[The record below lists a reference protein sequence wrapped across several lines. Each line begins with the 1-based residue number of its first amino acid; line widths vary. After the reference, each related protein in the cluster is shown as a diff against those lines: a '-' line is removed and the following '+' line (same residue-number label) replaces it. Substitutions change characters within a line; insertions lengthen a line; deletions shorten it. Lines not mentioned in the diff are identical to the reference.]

1 MATHTT
7 EISEGTVRPPRQL
20 QRPRGRVLGWLAA
33 IAVGVYVLSAVFPI
47 YTVLVGS
54 LKTTSE
60 VASDPLGFPSQ
71 FVWQNYVDGWNGV
84 AVGQSMSTYFWNT
97 LLFTASGVMIAV
109 GGGTLAAYAISR
121 SDGRLARFLD
131 RYYLLL
137 FTLPYLAVIIPLF
150 NLTEMLGIRSDPL
163 GIGAVYA
170 AGWLPQ
176 AVILMRGFFASF
188 PREAIEAAKL
198 DGASETRIFLRVVL
212 PMSRSA
218 VISTFLLA
226 FIFAWNNLSHTLAL
240 LVDPASTTVAPGLL
254 LFTSQYSVNI
264 GAQFAGM
271 VISVLPLVALYL
283 FFHRDMMESLRVGT
297 FR

>member
-1 MATHTT
+1 MVTHTPQVP
-7 EISEGTVRPPRQL
+7 ESAVRRSRDLPRS
-20 QRPRGRVLGWLAA
+20 RGRALSWLAA
-33 IAVGVYVLSAVFPI
+33 MAVGLYVLSTVFPI

-60 VASDPLGFPSQ
+60 VASDPLGLPSQ
-71 FVWQNYVDGWNGV
+71 LVWQNYVDGWNGT

-97 LLFTASGVMIAV
+97 QLFTASGVFVAV
-109 GGGTLAAYAISR
+109 GAGTLAAYAISR
-121 SDGRLARFLD
+121 SDGKLARFLD

-150 NLTEMLGIRSDPL
+150 NLTEMFGIRSNPL
-163 GIGAVYA
+163 GIGVVYA
-170 AGWLPQ
+170 AGWIPQ
-176 AVILMRGFFASF
+176 AVILMRGFFATF

-198 DGASETRIFLRVVL
+198 DGASETRVFLRVVL

-218 VISTFLLA
+218 VISTLLLA
-226 FIFAWNNLSHTLAL
+226 FIFAWNNLSHTLPL